1 MDLVVFENNKPL
13 VIDEFRE
20 GRFDYIE
27 LASDVAETKFF
38 EFLFGRQIVERLARH
53 YPSPRERHHV
63 PLWLYL
69 SSQLSLRLHGQH
81 SFHSYPLII
90 RAGGL
95 IDALGPEVAHREVDP
110 QSGDVTLQC
119 TGFNDRNLYPRK
131 APCDQDFLRKL
142 ARDTK
147 PDGLE
152 EWYNR
157 HVAAM
162 YQELGAFDSDGLFMA
177 DGTYLF
183 VPDNPRYEGSQRL
196 LFDEHNHP
204 VSKKQEQEM
213 TNAQRARCRWRRHYK
228 AVLLLHCDAAGE
240 RFVVAGVR
248 VLREGESE
256 ATALWPLL
264 DMFLAT
270 VGPGVMKVLLLD
282 RGFINGAQIGRLKQ
296 EHGIDTVIPIR
307 SDMNLQQDV
316 RGLMKLATSW
326 EEYKSAH
333 RSPLPD
339 ATAPSHGQPAHPTAK
354 KRELKRQKTLA
365 ARRAEKAQ
373 PPAEPG
379 KVRERTLIAR
389 FPELHSWWDCPVPLT
404 GVYSRDVYADG
415 HEEGWLLVA
424 TNADWSARRVRDLYG
439 LRTDIEER
447 HRQVKCFW
455 DLTRFHSTAWSLVV
469 SQTVFVC
476 LTYSL
481 LQIHLLQQGRQEL
494 NRRTWPTGRRLL
506 PDGDRVIIYRQQH
519 FAFFTL
525 LEHTEMLLSLEGKAR
540 RRALSKTRRLL
551 QDAAAAPT
559 ADNPAAASPTHDAT
573 ASLAPTPA
581 SPASDTAAPETTA
594 APPAP
599 PAPYV

>member
-1 MDLVVFENNKPL
+1 MDLVVFENNKPF

-20 GRFDYIE
+20 GRFDYVE

-38 EFLFGRQIVERLARH
+38 QYLFGQQIVDKLAQH
-53 YPSPRERHHV
+53 YPSPREREHV
-63 PLWLYL
+63 PMWMYL

-95 IDALGPEVAHREVDP
+95 VEALGPEVARREVDP
-110 QSGDVTLQC
+110 TSGNETLHC
-119 TGFNDRNLYPRK
+119 AGFNDRNLHPRET
-131 APCDQDFLRKL
+131 PCDQDFLRKL
-142 ARDTK
+142 ARDTEPEK
-147 PDGLE
+147 LE

-157 HVAAM
+157 HVAAV

-183 VPDNPRYEGSQRL
+183 VPDNPRYEGSKRL

-213 TNAQRARCRWRRHYK
+213 SQAQRARCRWRRHYK

-240 RFVVAGVR
+240 RFVVVGVR
-248 VLREGESE
+248 VLRGDESE
-256 ATALWPLL
+256 ATALWPLV
-264 DMFLAT
+264 DTFLAT

-282 RGFINGAQIGRLKQ
+282 RGFINGPQIGRLKQ

-307 SDMNLQQDV
+307 SDMNLQEDV
-316 RGLMKLATSW
+316 RGLMQPSTTW
-326 EEYKSAH
+326 EEYQPTRRAL
-333 RSPLPD
+333 LPD
-339 ATAPSHGQPAHPTAK
+339 VTAASHGRPMHPTAQ
-354 KRELKRQKTLA
+354 KRERTRQKTLA
-365 ARRAEKAQ
+365 RQRAEAAPQ
-373 PPAEPG
+373 SPPEPSR
-379 KVRERTLIAR
+379 VREKTLVAR
-389 FPELHSWWDCPVPLT
+389 FPGLTSWWDCPVPLT

-415 HEEGWLLVA
+415 HEDGWLLVT
-424 TNADWSARRVRDLYG
+424 TNANWSAQRGRDLYA

-455 DLTRFHSTAWSLVV
+455 DLTRFHSTAWNLVV

-481 LQIHLLQQGRQEL
+481 LQIHLLKQGHQEL
-494 NRRTWPTGRRLL
+494 NRRTWPTSRRLL
-506 PDGDRVIIYRQQH
+506 PDGDRVIIYRQQS

-525 LEHTEMLLSLEGKAR
+525 LEHMDMTLNLEGKAR
-540 RRALSKTRRLL
+540 RRAQAKTRRLL
-551 QDAAAAPT
+551 QEAAGNPT
-559 ADNPAAASPTHDAT
+559 DPAAGAGETSGGAVPAGDCAVGTGGGRPGASAST
-573 ASLAPTPA
+573 A
-581 SPASDTAAPETTA
+581 
-594 APPAP
+594 
-599 PAPYV
+599 YV